1 MKHRS
6 EAGFTLVELLVAI
19 TLMALMLLLGYSG
32 LRMGMHHW
40 RSGQAFADNLMQ
52 ERGLRQFLRQQLGQV
67 ISRDPQFRNGRALPQ
82 GNKVG
87 ARAAQLRQG
96 HTDQFRGARGGLVF
110 IAPLAAFSSEGGL
123 HEIWI
128 RLEGDPYAAQGR
140 QLVMLYQPLD
150 PDRQPFQ
157 LRDPRRVVLLEG
169 LESMQLNYYGAL
181 APSKLEQW
189 RPLWRHQWQL
199 PRLIRIRLNFT
210 AKAGWPEFDL
220 PLRLQPQPQ
229 RT

>member
-32 LRMGMHHW
+32 LRLGMHHW

-52 ERGLRQFLRQQLGQV
+52 ERGLRQFLRQQLGQI
-67 ISRDPQFRNGRALPQ
+67 ISRDPQFQKGRALPQ
-82 GNKVG
+82 SQ
-87 ARAAQLRQG
+87 A
-96 HTDQFRGARGGLVF
+96 DQFRGARDDLVF

-169 LESMQLNYYGAL
+169 LESLQLNYYGAL